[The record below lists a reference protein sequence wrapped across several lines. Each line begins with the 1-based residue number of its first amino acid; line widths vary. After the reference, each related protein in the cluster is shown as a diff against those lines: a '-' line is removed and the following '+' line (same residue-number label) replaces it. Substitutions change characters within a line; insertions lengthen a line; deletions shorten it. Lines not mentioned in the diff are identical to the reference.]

1 MASIL
6 FILMFVIVMYLIMTS
21 ESDFCSVINE
31 EYVNKRRSH
40 LSAFRKAQWQSHSS
54 EVKEGISLEEYKKSE
69 RDRLLKEALGAH
81 AIKKTSARS
90 S

>member
-1 MASIL
+1 MS
-6 FILMFVIVMYLIMTS
+6 T
-21 ESDFCSVINE
+21 
-31 EYVNKRRSH
+31 
-40 LSAFRKAQWQSHSS
+40 FRKVHKQSLSS
-54 EVKEGISLEEYKKSE
+54 EIKVGISLEEYKKSE